1 VKMENVGYN
10 MKSNLKYILEMMA
23 GEQQAI
29 LTKEEK
35 SEFVQSLKNFSAMS
49 ESVYG
54 KGDLQTITERVR
66 NIIER
71 AEMIVNEN
79 SDWFDK
85 VSMNRHLKELNN
97 SYKTFEAT
105 SQEMSQLQE
114 RLAMAYEDIG
124 QQLNKYFDVE

>member
-1 VKMENVGYN
+1 
-10 MKSNLKYILEMMA
+10 MKSNLKYIYEMME
-23 GEQQAI
+23 GEQQPS

-54 KGDLQTITERVR
+54 KGDFKEITERVR

-79 SDWFDK
+79 ADWFDK
-85 VSMNRHLKELNN
+85 VSMNRHLKELAG
-97 SYKTFEAT
+97 SYKTFESTA
-105 SQEMSQLQE
+105 QEMSQLQE
-114 RLAMAYEDIG
+114 RLALAYEDIG
-124 QQLNKYFDVE
+124 QQLSKYFDVE

>member
-1 VKMENVGYN
+1 
-10 MKSNLKYILEMMA
+10 MKSNLKYIYEMME
-23 GEQQAI
+23 GEQHPS

-54 KGDLQTITERVR
+54 KGDLKQITERVR

-79 SDWFDK
+79 ADWFDK
-85 VSMNRHLKELNN
+85 VSMNRHLKELNG

-105 SQEMSQLQE
+105 AHEMSQLQE
-114 RLAMAYEDIG
+114 RLALAYEDIG
-124 QQLNKYFDVE
+124 QQLSKYFDVE

>member
-1 VKMENVGYN
+1 MMEG
-10 MKSNLKYILEMMA
+10 KP
-23 GEQQAI
+23 QPT

-54 KGDLQTITERVR
+54 KGDLQAITERVR

-79 SDWFDK
+79 ADWFDK
-85 VSMNRHLKELNN
+85 VSMNRHLKELNT

-114 RLAMAYEDIG
+114 RLALAYEDIG
-124 QQLNKYFDVE
+124 QQLSKYFDVE

>member
-1 VKMENVGYN
+1 
-10 MKSNLKYILEMMA
+10 MKSNLKYIYEMME
-23 GEQQAI
+23 GEQQPS

-35 SEFVQSLKNFSAMS
+35 SEFVQSLKNFSAMN

-54 KGDLQTITERVR
+54 KGDLKQITERVR

-79 SDWFDK
+79 ADWFDK
-85 VSMNRHLKELNN
+85 VSMNRHLKELNG

-105 SQEMSQLQE
+105 AHEMSQLQE
-114 RLAMAYEDIG
+114 RLALAYEDIG
-124 QQLNKYFDVE
+124 QQLSKYFDVE

>member
-1 VKMENVGYN
+1 
-10 MKSNLKYILEMMA
+10 MKSNLKYIYEMIE
-23 GEQQAI
+23 GEQQPS

-49 ESVYG
+49 ESVYS
-54 KGDLQTITERVR
+54 KGDLKQITERVR

-79 SDWFDK
+79 ADWFDK
-85 VSMNRHLKELNN
+85 VSMNRHLKELNG

-105 SQEMSQLQE
+105 AHEMSQLQE
-114 RLAMAYEDIG
+114 RLALAYEDIG
-124 QQLNKYFDVE
+124 QQLSKYFDVE

>member
-1 VKMENVGYN
+1 MME
-10 MKSNLKYILEMMA
+10 
-23 GEQQAI
+23 GEQQPK

-54 KGDLQTITERVR
+54 KGDLQAITERVR

-79 SDWFDK
+79 ADWFDK
-85 VSMNRHLKELNN
+85 VSMNRHLKELNT

-105 SQEMSQLQE
+105 AQEMSQLQE

-124 QQLNKYFDVE
+124 QQLSKYFDVE

>member
-1 VKMENVGYN
+1 
-10 MKSNLKYILEMMA
+10 MKSNLKYILEMME
-23 GEQQAI
+23 GKPQPT

-54 KGDLQTITERVR
+54 KGDLQAITERVR

-79 SDWFDK
+79 AGWFDK
-85 VSMNRHLKELNN
+85 VSMNRHLKELAG
-97 SYKTFEAT
+97 SYKTFESTA
-105 SQEMSQLQE
+105 QEMSQLQE
-114 RLAMAYEDIG
+114 RLSMAYEDIG

>member
-1 VKMENVGYN
+1 

>member
-1 VKMENVGYN
+1 MENVGYN

>member
-1 VKMENVGYN
+1 
-10 MKSNLKYILEMMA
+10 MKSNLKYIYEMME
-23 GEQQAI
+23 GEQQPS

-54 KGDLQTITERVR
+54 KGDLKQITERVR

-79 SDWFDK
+79 ADWFDK
-85 VSMNRHLKELNN
+85 VSMNRQLKVLNS

-105 SQEMSQLQE
+105 AHEMSQLQE
-114 RLAMAYEDIG
+114 RLALAYEDIG
-124 QQLNKYFDVE
+124 QQLSKYFDVE

>member
-1 VKMENVGYN
+1 MVNVGYN
-10 MKSNLKYILEMMA
+10 MKSNLKYILEMME
-23 GEQQAI
+23 GEQQPK

-54 KGDLQTITERVR
+54 KGDLQAITERVR

-79 SDWFDK
+79 ADWFDK
-85 VSMNRHLKELNN
+85 VSMNRHLKELNT

-105 SQEMSQLQE
+105 AQEMSQLQE
-114 RLAMAYEDIG
+114 RLALAYEDIG
-124 QQLNKYFDVE
+124 QQLSKYFDVE

>member
-1 VKMENVGYN
+1 
-10 MKSNLKYILEMMA
+10 MKNNLKYIYEMMD
-23 GEQQAI
+23 GEQQPS

-54 KGDLQTITERVR
+54 KGDLKQITERVR

-79 SDWFDK
+79 ADWFDK
-85 VSMNRHLKELNN
+85 VSMNRHLKELAG

-105 SQEMSQLQE
+105 AHEMSQLQE
-114 RLAMAYEDIG
+114 RLALAYEDIG
-124 QQLNKYFDVE
+124 QQLSKYFDVE

>member
-1 VKMENVGYN
+1 
-10 MKSNLKYILEMMA
+10 MKSNLKYILEMVE
-23 GEQQAI
+23 GEQQPS

-54 KGDLQTITERVR
+54 KGDLKEITKRVR

-79 SDWFDK
+79 ADWFDK
-85 VSMNRHLKELNN
+85 VSMNRHLKELNG
-97 SYKTFEAT
+97 SYKTFESTA
-105 SQEMSQLQE
+105 QEMSQLQE

>member
-1 VKMENVGYN
+1 MVNVGYN
-10 MKSNLKYILEMMA
+10 MKSNLKYIYEMMA
-23 GEQQAI
+23 GEPPVK

-49 ESVYG
+49 ETVYG
-54 KGDLQTITERVR
+54 KGDLKELTERVR

-71 AEMIVNEN
+71 AEMVVTEN
-79 SDWFDK
+79 VDWFDK
-85 VSMNRHLKELNN
+85 VSVSRSMKGLGE

-105 SQEMSQLQE
+105 AQEMSQLQE

>member
-1 VKMENVGYN
+1 
-10 MKSNLKYILEMMA
+10 MKSNLKYILEMVN
-23 GEQQAI
+23 GEEQPK

-35 SEFVQSLKNFSAMS
+35 SEFVQNLKNFSAMG

-54 KGDLQTITERVR
+54 KGDLKEITERVR

-79 SDWFDK
+79 ADWFDK
-85 VSMNRHLKELNN
+85 VSMNRHIKELNT

-105 SQEMSQLQE
+105 AQEMSQLQE
-114 RLAMAYEDIG
+114 RLALAYEDIG

>member
-1 VKMENVGYN
+1 
-10 MKSNLKYILEMMA
+10 MKSNLKYIYEMME
-23 GEQQAI
+23 GEQQPS

-54 KGDLQTITERVR
+54 KGDLKQITERVR

-79 SDWFDK
+79 ADWFDK
-85 VSMNRHLKELNN
+85 VSMNRHLKELKG

-105 SQEMSQLQE
+105 AHEMSQLQE
-114 RLAMAYEDIG
+114 RLALAYEDIG
-124 QQLNKYFDVE
+124 QQLSKYFDVE

>member
-1 VKMENVGYN
+1 
-10 MKSNLKYILEMMA
+10 MKSNLKYIYEMME
-23 GEQQAI
+23 GEQQPS

-54 KGDLQTITERVR
+54 KGDLKQITERVR

-79 SDWFDK
+79 ADWFDN
-85 VSMNRHLKELNN
+85 VSLNRHLKELNG

-105 SQEMSQLQE
+105 AHEMSQLQE
-114 RLAMAYEDIG
+114 RLALAYEDIG
-124 QQLNKYFDVE
+124 QQLSKYFDVE

>member
-1 VKMENVGYN
+1 
-10 MKSNLKYILEMMA
+10 MMA
-23 GEQQAI
+23 GEPPVK

-49 ESVYG
+49 ETVYG
-54 KGDLQTITERVR
+54 KGDLKELSERVR

-71 AEMIVNEN
+71 AEMVVTEN
-79 SDWFDK
+79 ADWFDQ
-85 VSMNRHLKELNN
+85 VSMKRHMKGLGE

-105 SQEMSQLQE
+105 AQEMSQLQE